1 MTAIIYFLMA
11 WLIGLLLQSLVQRKR
26 VKAIIAAVVL
36 TLFGMLGYVPTMLS
50 ATDSNATADAAN
62 LSSVPPAFQA
72 LNGKNVAVII
82 GSIQDIAVTD
92 MAPNANILR
101 MTSQT
106 DLLAALENGK
116 VDAAGGE
123 SLTLLFN
130 KELLEKVDSVGA
142 GLTPIPIGACYQLDN
157 TELQQDF
164 NSFLAEIRRD
174 GTYQQILDRWSN
186 ADDPSA
192 LEIPQQRG
200 TGRTL
205 RIATYQP
212 CLRLISSISESCRV
226 WSRNC

>member
-1 MTAIIYFLMA
+1 MGYIAVADMTRASDLIRSRTFDAFFPLIVTAVIYFVMA

-26 VKAIIAAVVL
+26 IKAIAAAVVL
-36 TLFGMLGYVPTMLS
+36 TLFGMLGYVSTMLS
-50 ATDSNATADAAN
+50 DTDTDATAEAADQ
-62 LSSVPPAFQA
+62 SSVPPAFQA

-92 MAPNANILR
+92 MAPDANILR

-123 SLTLLFN
+123 SLTLMFN

-142 GLTPIPIGACYQLDN
+142 GLTPIPIGACYRLDN

-164 NSFLAEIRRD
+164 NRQPFPGRNP
-174 GTYQQILDRWSN
+174 TRWHLP
-186 ADDPSA
+186 ADSGS
-192 LEIPQQRG
+192 LE
-200 TGRTL
+200 
-205 RIATYQP
+205 
-212 CLRLISSISESCRV
+212 
-226 WSRNC
+226 